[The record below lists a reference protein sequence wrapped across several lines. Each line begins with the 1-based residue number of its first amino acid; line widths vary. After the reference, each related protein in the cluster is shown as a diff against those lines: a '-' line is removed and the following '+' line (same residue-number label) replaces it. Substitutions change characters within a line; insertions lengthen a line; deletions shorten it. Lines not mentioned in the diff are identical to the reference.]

1 MQTKTTGDL
10 RRELYAQPD
19 LGAYLDRNGPYFS
32 HQGLSELLEAAY
44 ARCPFSKAALA
55 RRSDMSEIYVY
66 QVFSGRRHPSR
77 DRLLSLCVGMGAAL
91 DETQAILRAASFS
104 ELYPR
109 LTRDAIIAHGIVH
122 GAGLEQINNDL
133 LTRGEPP
140 LC

>member
-1 MQTKTTGDL
+1 
-10 RRELYAQPD
+10 
-19 LGAYLDRNGPYFS
+19 
-32 HQGLSELLEAAY
+32 
-44 ARCPFSKAALA
+44 
-55 RRSDMSEIYVY
+55 MSEIYVY

-109 LTRDAIIAHGIVH
+109 LARDAIIAHGIVH